1 MLAEQQNFGE
11 YIEQLA
17 DKSRRWDAWRVLNE
31 AADAAL
37 ASVREGLSHPD
48 WHVRQV
54 CAMLLDHHWDAAS
67 LQRLVLT
74 LEDPK
79 RKVRRAAV
87 HSLGCDRCK
96 GGENPIDA
104 VPLLEK
110 RLREDKSIKVRRMAA
125 LTLAIQQPNLRIA
138 RILRRVLRDETDPKL
153 HKFTKWGLHRY
164 GQARTQ
170 AAASQATGA

>member
-1 MLAEQQNFGE
+1 MREEQPNFTE

-17 DKSRRWDAWRVLNE
+17 DESKRREAWRVLNE
-31 AADAAL
+31 AGQAAL
-37 ASVREGLSHPD
+37 PSVRDGLSHPD
-48 WHVRQV
+48 WHVRRV
-54 CAMLLDHHWDAAS
+54 CATLLDHHWDAES

-74 LEDPK
+74 LDDPK

-125 LTLAIQQPNLRIA
+125 LTLAIQQPNRRIA
-138 RILRRVLRDETDPKL
+138 RILRRALRDEADAKL
-153 HKFTKWGLHRY
+153 QKFAKWGLHRY
-164 GQARTQ
+164 GQSRIKAP
-170 AAASQATGA
+170 ASQATVN

>member
-1 MLAEQQNFGE
+1 MSDELRNFTA

-17 DKSRRWDAWRVLNE
+17 DKDKRWSAWRVLNE
-31 AADAAL
+31 AGQGAL
-37 ASVREGLSHPD
+37 AAVREGLSHHD
-48 WHVRQV
+48 WHVRQL
-54 CAMLLDHHWDAAS
+54 CAMLLDHHWDEAS

-74 LEDPK
+74 LDDPK

-125 LTLAIQQPNLRIA
+125 LTLAIQQPSLRIA
-138 RILRRVLRDETDPKL
+138 RILRRALRDETDSKL
-153 HKFTKWGLHRY
+153 QKSAKWGLHRY
-164 GQARTQ
+164 GQTRTQ
-170 AAASQATGA
+170 VAATQAIVD

>member
-1 MLAEQQNFGE
+1 VIEERPNFTD
-11 YIEQLA
+11 YVEQLA
-17 DKSRRWDAWRVLNE
+17 GKDERWAAWRVLNE
-31 AADAAL
+31 AGQAAL
-37 ASVREGLSHPD
+37 PAVREGLSHPN

-54 CAMLLDHHWDAAS
+54 CAMLLDHHWDAES

-74 LEDPK
+74 LDDPK

-110 RLREDKSIKVRRMAA
+110 RLREDKSITVRRMAA
-125 LTLAIQQPNLRIA
+125 LTLAIQQPNRRIA
-138 RILRRVLRDETDPKL
+138 RILRRALRDEADAKL
-153 HKFTKWGLHRY
+153 QKFAKWGLHRY
-164 GQARTQ
+164 GQSLIKVP
-170 AAASQATGA
+170 ASQATAN